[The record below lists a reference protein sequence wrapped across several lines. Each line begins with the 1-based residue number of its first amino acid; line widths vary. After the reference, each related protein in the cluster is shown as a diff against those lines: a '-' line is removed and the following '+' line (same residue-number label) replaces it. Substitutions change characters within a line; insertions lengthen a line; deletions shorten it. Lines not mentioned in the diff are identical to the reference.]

1 MTCADAVG
9 EMQVL
14 QSAVFLCTGWFLV
27 YLYLTV
33 KIDTPR
39 YLDILPIILMSS
51 ALAVP
56 MAIMAV
62 ALHGTF
68 FVSVSLQIMYICLL
82 WLQRRKVTELMHDIF
97 ATELRER

>member
-51 ALAVP
+51 VLAVP
-56 MAIMAV
+56 MAI

-68 FVSVSLQIMYICLL
+68 FVSVSLQMMYICFL